1 LPKVSNFAR
10 QSRAPQPRTAPSL
23 IMKAIFCQKWPL
35 VASLAKGGKF
45 AEEGDFGMKGN
56 FAENGVFAK
65 EGNFSKDCEFAK
77 DGEVTKR

>member
-1 LPKVSNFAR
+1 MPKVRDFTR
-10 QSRAPQPRTAPSL
+10 QSRAPQPRTVSSL
-23 IMKAIFCQKWPL
+23 IMKAIFFQKWPL

-45 AEEGDFGMKGN
+45 AKEGDFSMKGD

-65 EGNFSKDCEFAK
+65 EGNFAKDCEFAK